1 MLLTGKEE
9 NERLIKDYVDR
20 ETAVQNMQVELAV
33 TAIMQGQEDMRNAE
47 KLGLETRKHKKA
59 FREVFNAMG
68 DSISDLESSDN
79 EEGGEGKEDDDE
91 DTELGKMSEYDEP
104 SWVMGTI
111 SQTRQKDRE
120 SIRLTQMTLDE
131 WTQLGWEDT
140 TGMGGHS
147 KPAPGE
153 RNEVQ
158 DGQSDCSRR
167 RNAANWQSCT
177 RTCTGTI
184 LTAYR
189 DCWYFLRKIAN
200 PTWVFSTRK

>member
-104 SWVMGTI
+104 S
-111 SQTRQKDRE
+111 
-120 SIRLTQMTLDE
+120 
-131 WTQLGWEDT
+131 
-140 TGMGGHS
+140 
-147 KPAPGE
+147 
-153 RNEVQ
+153 
-158 DGQSDCSRR
+158 
-167 RNAANWQSCT
+167 
-177 RTCTGTI
+177 
-184 LTAYR
+184 
-189 DCWYFLRKIAN
+189 
-200 PTWVFSTRK
+200 